1 MYQLKRQ
8 KGKGRGRVRER
19 EKKKTFYFSAVILI
33 TGLQVPSWIPRVPT
47 TYIRAV
53 SYVLS

>member
-53 SYVLS
+53 SYVFS